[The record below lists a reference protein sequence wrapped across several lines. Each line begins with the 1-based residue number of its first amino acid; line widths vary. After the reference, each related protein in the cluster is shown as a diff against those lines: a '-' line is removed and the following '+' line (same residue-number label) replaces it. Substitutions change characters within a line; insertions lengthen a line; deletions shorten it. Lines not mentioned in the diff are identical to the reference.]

1 MDQMQSGKSRN
12 NDRTVQS
19 VSALLCSISAAMS
32 LFNAINKTYFNAVLV
47 FLCLL
52 LLTFFYAYYRRTKNF
67 SAWSTLFLLVSGS
80 MVVYLFYQ
88 GGTKGAGLLWAYIFP
103 FLAFQF
109 KGYKAGLRFV
119 AVLYAVLAG
128 LFASAL
134 TGHAPL
140 HFSPLFMIVYFSVHI
155 TISGFLFFYEKR
167 RTITERIIF
176 ESREK
181 YKALF
186 DNFSVGVAMI
196 SPEFELLE
204 LNGIARKW
212 FDRSPEKQHS
222 FCYEFLDSE
231 QKLGVC
237 EDCPLHSVMESKHTA
252 TQYRKKMTVDG
263 IRNFKI
269 VCSPMFDK
277 ERNISAVIETL
288 EDVTEIQRAREF
300 LEESENRF
308 RTLFEQVPFISVQGY
323 DKERNVIFW
332 NSASELLYG
341 YPAKEA
347 LGKRL
352 EDLIIP
358 AEKIQEHVEAISAW
372 IQGGP
377 PLPPSEVMLKRADG
391 SSVHVFSSHVLIRN
405 VRGEKEFYAIDID
418 ITERKRLEEHLS
430 SNEEKYR
437 LLVETAQ
444 EAICVAQDERL
455 VYFNPTV
462 SDMLGYSDSELS
474 SMHFLEMV
482 YEDDRE
488 LLLQNYR
495 KRLAGSGVEQ
505 SYEIRLLRKDGT
517 VAWVELKATLIEW
530 NGSPAT
536 LVFLNDITTQ
546 KAALRELMETNRRL
560 ELAIERTREFA
571 SKADAANRAK
581 SDFLANMSHEI
592 RTPMNGVLGMAGL
605 LLDTELNR
613 EQRRCAEA
621 VRASAESLLGVLNDI
636 LDFSKI
642 EAGKLDLERLRFDL
656 FVMLD
661 DFAAGMAV
669 RAHQKKLEFICA
681 PDPDVPSRLLGDPGR
696 LRQILTNLVGNAIK
710 FTSKGEVVVR
720 VSLEEESEQ
729 SALLRFS
736 VRDTG
741 IGVPD
746 EIKES
751 VFEKFIQGDSTTTR
765 RYGGTGLG
773 LSISKQLVEMMG
785 GRIGVESPPK
795 LSAENGLSHWSEAGP
810 GSDFFFTVRCEKQP
824 SEVES
829 GIVVQG
835 ELSGVRVLIVDD
847 NATNREIVRA
857 HLVSRGMRPFEA
869 QDGASALRLLEE
881 AVEQGD
887 PAALALV
894 DMNMPEMDGETLG
907 RKIREDGRFS
917 QTRLVM
923 LTSLAD
929 RGDAKRFA
937 EAGFSA
943 YLPKPVRARELLGV
957 LALVHARGEDVS
969 PDFFATRHS
978 LNELSSAHPRPFAGK
993 GYRILVVEDNS
1004 TNRQVALG
1012 ILGKF
1017 GVEACSVENGEKA
1030 VEEVGRTAY
1039 DLLLMDVQMPV
1050 MDGLEATRRIR
1061 SLPPQSTGPFV
1072 PIIAMTAHAMRGDRE
1087 RCLEAG
1093 MNDYISKP
1101 VTPDVLADVLERW
1114 LGTWEGRHPVP
1125 EPDVSPFALPDAKG
1139 AFEETNREPDA
1150 EALIWDRNV
1159 LLERLLGDEEMVRE
1173 IVHGFLEDIPCQMR
1187 ALEEAI
1193 RACDCVAVRER
1204 AHAIKGAAASI
1215 QAEALR
1221 AASFD
1226 VEKAGKSE
1234 EADSMPSL
1242 FAEMEHCFD
1251 LLKQKMNSV
1260 EVVRRED
1267 TDS

>member
-19 VSALLCSISAAMS
+19 VSALLCSISAAMV
-32 LFNAINKTYFNAVLV
+32 LFNALNQTYINAMLV
-47 FLCLL
+47 FLFFF
-52 LLTFFYAYYRRTKNF
+52 LLTLFYVYYRRTRNF
-67 SAWSTLFLLVSGS
+67 SAWSTVFLLVTGS
-80 MVVYLFYQ
+80 MAVYLFYQ

-109 KGYKAGLRFV
+109 KGYRAGLCFV
-119 AVLYAVLAG
+119 AVLYAILLGV
-128 LFASAL
+128 FVSAL
-134 TGHAPL
+134 TGHVPL

-155 TISGFLFFYEKR
+155 TISGFLFFYDKR
-167 RTITERIIF
+167 RTITERIVF

-186 DNFSVGVAMI
+186 ENFSVGVAMI
-196 SPEFELLE
+196 SPEFEFLE

-212 FDRSPEKQHS
+212 FDCFPEKQHS

-231 QKLGVC
+231 QRLDVC
-237 EDCPLHSVMESKHTA
+237 EDCPLHSVMELKHTA

-263 IRNFKI
+263 VRSFKI

-277 ERNISAVIETL
+277 DGNVYAVIETL
-288 EDVTEIQRAREF
+288 EDITEIQRAREF

-323 DKERNVIFW
+323 SKERSVIFW
-332 NSASELLYG
+332 NSASEFLYG
-341 YPAKEA
+341 YSAKEA

-377 PLPPSEVMLKRADG
+377 PIPPSEVMLKRADG

-474 SMHFLEMV
+474 AMHFLEMV

-495 KRLAGSGVEQ
+495 KRLAGTGVEQ

-530 NGSPAT
+530 NGRPAT
-536 LVFLNDITTQ
+536 LVFLNDITMQ

-571 SKADAANRAK
+571 LKADAANRAK

-605 LLDTELNR
+605 LLDTELNK

-669 RAHQKKLEFICA
+669 RAHQKGLEFVCA

-696 LRQILTNLVGNAIK
+696 LRQILTNLVSNAIK

-720 VSLEEESEQ
+720 VSLEEEIEQ

-751 VFEKFIQGDSTTTR
+751 IFEKFIQGDSTTTR

-795 LSAENGLSHWSEAGP
+795 FFAEVDLSRWSEAGP
-810 GSDFFFTVRCEKQP
+810 GSEFFFSVRCDKQAP
-824 SEVES
+824 QADSE
-829 GIVVQG
+829 IVMPG
-835 ELSGVRVLIVDD
+835 ELNGVRVLIVDD

-857 HLVSRGMRPFEA
+857 HLLSRGMRPLEA
-869 QDGASALRLLEE
+869 QDGASALRLLKE
-881 AVEQGD
+881 AVEEGD
-887 PAALALV
+887 PVALAVV

-929 RGDAKRFA
+929 RGDGKRIA

-957 LALVHARGEDVS
+957 LALVHAGGESLS

-978 LNELSSAHPRPFAGK
+978 LNELSSVQRRSFAGR
-993 GYRILVVEDNS
+993 GYRILVVEDNF
-1004 TNRQVALG
+1004 TNRQVAIG
-1012 ILGKF
+1012 ILKKF
-1017 GVEACSVENGEKA
+1017 GVDVRAVENGAEA
-1030 VEEVGRTAY
+1030 VEEVGKTAY

-1061 SLPPQSTGPFV
+1061 SLPPPSTGSSV

-1087 RCLEAG
+1087 LCLEAG

-1101 VTPDVLADVLERW
+1101 VTPDVLSDVLERS
-1114 LGTWEGRHPVP
+1114 LGEWVAGDAAP
-1125 EPDVSPFALPDAKG
+1125 EPEGFPKRPLDPKG
-1139 AFEETNREPDA
+1139 AFDAAICEPGTN
-1150 EALIWDRNV
+1150 ALVWDRNV

-1173 IVHGFLEDIPCQMR
+1173 IVQGFLEDIPCQMR
-1187 ALEEAI
+1187 VLEEAV
-1193 RACDCVAVRER
+1193 RAGDRVSVRER

-1221 AASFD
+1221 GASFEL
-1226 VEKAGKSE
+1226 EKAGKSE
-1234 EADSMPSL
+1234 DVDSMPSL
-1242 FAEMEHCFD
+1242 FAKMQQCFD
-1251 LLKQKMNSV
+1251 LLKQEMNSG
-1260 EVVRRED
+1260 EVVRREN